1 MDLGMRKCSSLKSV
15 TQWGVFCSVLR
26 LQMAPLFCV
35 WLLCTLIAPWGFCLI
50 THNSPS
56 IQAIGPIPADSFSS
70 THLHGK
76 RGPEGGLRVLYNR
89 PIGKRLLGVGCS
101 KFCLKVCCV
110 LPIKVFLF
118 ELTYSLPGVCS
129 NGSRTAHSCSSDP
142 GALDDRTIRRCDLQA
157 DSLVAEECRESGS
170 ERARV
175 SLQS

>member
-1 MDLGMRKCSSLKSV
+1 MG
-15 TQWGVFCSVLR
+15 
-26 LQMAPLFCV
+26 A
-35 WLLCTLIAPWGFCLI
+35 
-50 THNSPS
+50 
-56 IQAIGPIPADSFSS
+56 
-70 THLHGK
+70 
-76 RGPEGGLRVLYNR
+76 
-89 PIGKRLLGVGCS
+89 GCS

-129 NGSRTAHSCSSDP
+129 NGFRTAHSCSSDP

-175 SLQS
+175 LLQPPLQKRSLVMCYCLRQLVLNPKQCWHHQIGGQPATVQGTLSKLERNTRVPHNHS